1 MADLLMI
8 GLGVDTRRLRDG
20 ERALG
25 SLQQAGNRTEAALGR
40 MAATLASAFAVDKIA
55 NYADEYISLSN
66 KIKLVTNSAEGLAQG
81 IDNIHKISQNSLQGL
96 SATGDV
102 YFKISQN
109 ADKLG
114 LSVTDVSRITETFTK
129 TLAISGASTQG
140 AEAAI
145 LQFGQALASGV
156 IRGDEFN
163 SVAENAPAAMD
174 AFARALD
181 VPKGALRAMAAEGK
195 LTSEILIQALKEQSQ
210 AVDELFG
217 KTETTMAQ
225 GFQQIKNSAILLTG
239 KINEATGASK
249 NIVSAL
255 TSFANLMDGLN
266 VSDNA
271 EKIGQAFDYAFKAAQ
286 IFVGLKV
293 TGFVSNMA
301 LSAKATVANMI
312 AQQSLKNE
320 TIALSTANVSATGI
334 AARRAEAE
342 AALTMQ
348 ELAKARAISA
358 TTLATYNALVAD
370 AERARLDAVLAAGTA
385 HATAAELQR
394 TVALDRVALAQEQVT
409 ITANAE
415 AAAVAR
421 ATAAASANT
430 AATVAQTEAQLALAA
445 AASRTTG
452 VLAALGGPL
461 GAVITLLGVA
471 ATAWFVFGDNAEK
484 ASDKSKEA
492 IDKIRNNLDVTD
504 DDARSLAKALND
516 VNKNI
521 ESTLENVRSA
531 NMGSNERLKANL
543 ENELQGLYKQKK
555 DIEDAI
561 DRFEFNR
568 TVDQLIAN
576 PDVQQGVAAQMLKDK
591 EKQIEAE
598 KEAKKAKE
606 EEARAAEQLKNRYN
620 DLILSQ
626 KEQIDLWGDDTEL
639 AKINFDLKNT
649 ELSKLLPKEKEL
661 LRIQASKIDAL
672 KAEDKAKTQQK
683 EVDSFM
689 AQQAQELDALRQ
701 SFATKNEIVNQ
712 AYLQREAIIQRGI
725 ARGAILENEA
735 AILRKQNEQQA
746 ADERVAIAKEEADR
760 KRQIEL
766 DRLSAMSQLFGNLAT
781 LMQTENRK
789 LFEIGKAAAIA
800 QAIVNTA
807 TAITNALAVPPFPL
821 GLALATTAGVA
832 GSVQIATIQN
842 QKFSGARAMGGDVQ
856 AGNSYLV
863 GERGPEIITMGGN
876 GHVTPNHKLGGDT
889 KVTIV
894 NQTTGKI
901 DKVEERRMPDGEL
914 ILTILETVAAQTLDP
929 NSKISRNQAAA
940 FGLQRRR

>member
-20 ERALG
+20 ERALNN
-25 SLQQAGNRTEAALGR
+25 LQKTGNKTEAALGR
-40 MAATLASAFAVDKIA
+40 MAATLASAFAVHKIIE
-55 NYADEYISLSN
+55 YADSYTQLQN
-66 KIKLVTNSAEGLAQG
+66 KLKLVTDSTEALAYATDDVYQIASRTNQALG
-81 IDNIHKISQNSLQGL
+81 
-96 SATGDV
+96 ATGDL

-114 LSVTDVSRITETFTK
+114 LSVSDVSRVTETFAK
-129 TLAISGASTQG
+129 TLAISGAGTQQ

-145 LQFGQALASGV
+145 LQFSQALASGV

-195 LTSEILIQALKEQSQ
+195 LTTDILIQALKEQSQ

-358 TTLATYNALVAD
+358 TTLATYNALVAE
-370 AERARLDAVLAAGTA
+370 AERAKLDAVLAAGTA
-385 HATAAELQR
+385 HAAAAELQR
-394 TVALDRVALAQEQVT
+394 TVALERVAIAQEQVT

-421 ATAAASANT
+421 ATAAAAANT
-430 AATVAQTEAQLALAA
+430 AATGAQTEAQLALEAA
-445 AASRTTG
+445 TLRTTG

-461 GAVITLLGVA
+461 GAIITALGLA

-484 ASDKSKEA
+484 AADKSKEA
-492 IDKIRNNLDVTD
+492 IDKIKNNLPVTD
-504 DDARSLAKALND
+504 DDLQSLSKALQEVD
-516 VNKNI
+516 VSI
-521 ESTLENVRSA
+521 SSTLDSVRAASL
-531 NMGSNERLKANL
+531 GSNEKLKNSL
-543 ENELQGLYKQKK
+543 NRQLNELYTQKK
-555 DIEDAI
+555 EHS
-561 DRFEFNR
+561 
-568 TVDQLIAN
+568 
-576 PDVQQGVAAQMLKDK
+576 QM
-591 EKQIEAE
+591 
-598 KEAKKAKE
+598 
-606 EEARAAEQLKNRYN
+606 
-620 DLILSQ
+620 
-626 KEQIDLWGDDTEL
+626 
-639 AKINFDLKNT
+639 
-649 ELSKLLPKEKEL
+649 
-661 LRIQASKIDAL
+661 
-672 KAEDKAKTQQK
+672 
-683 EVDSFM
+683 
-689 AQQAQELDALRQ
+689 
-701 SFATKNEIVNQ
+701 
-712 AYLQREAIIQRGI
+712 
-725 ARGAILENEA
+725 
-735 AILRKQNEQQA
+735 
-746 ADERVAIAKEEADR
+746 
-760 KRQIEL
+760 
-766 DRLSAMSQLFGNLAT
+766 
-781 LMQTENRK
+781 
-789 LFEIGKAAAIA
+789 
-800 QAIVNTA
+800 
-807 TAITNALAVPPFPL
+807 
-821 GLALATTAGVA
+821 
-832 GSVQIATIQN
+832 
-842 QKFSGARAMGGDVQ
+842 
-856 AGNSYLV
+856 
-863 GERGPEIITMGGN
+863 
-876 GHVTPNHKLGGDT
+876 NH
-889 KVTIV
+889 
-894 NQTTGKI
+894 
-901 DKVEERRMPDGEL
+901 
-914 ILTILETVAAQTLDP
+914 
-929 NSKISRNQAAA
+929 S
-940 FGLQRRR
+940 

>member
-25 SLQQAGNRTEAALGR
+25 SLQQAGNRTESALGR

-66 KIKLVTNSAEGLAQG
+66 KIKLVTNSAEELAQG

-181 VPKGALRAMAAEGK
+181 VSKGELRKLAAEGK

-430 AATVAQTEAQLALAA
+430 AATVAQTEAQLALEAA
-445 AASRTTG
+445 TRRTTG
-452 VLAALGGPL
+452 VLAGLGGPL
-461 GAVITLLGVA
+461 NAVITLLGMA
-471 ATAWFVFGDNAEK
+471 ATAWFVFGDNGEK
-484 ASDKSKEA
+484 AADKTKQA
-492 IDKIRNNLDVTD
+492 IDKIKNNLNITD
-504 DDARSLAKALND
+504 DEAKALDDALKEVEQSIKSTIDSVRAASLSSDDKLYNAL
-516 VNKNI
+516 NKQ
-521 ESTLENVRSA
+521 LQ
-531 NMGSNERLKANL
+531 
-543 ENELQGLYKQKK
+543 ELYNKK
-555 DIEDAI
+555 KEIEDTI
-561 DRFEFNR
+561 SRFVFNR
-568 TVDQLIAN
+568 TLD
-576 PDVQQGVAAQMLKDK
+576 DVMNNLAQQGVAAQMLKDK

-626 KEQIDLWGDDTEL
+626 KERIELWGNESEL
-639 AKINFDLKNT
+639 AKINFDLQNT
-649 ELSKLLPKEKEL
+649 ELSKLEPKLQKI
-661 LRIQASKIDAL
+661 LRLQAEKIDAL
-672 KAEDKAKTQQK
+672 KAEEEARNQQK
-683 EVDSFM
+683 QTDDFM

-701 SFATKNEIVNQ
+701 SYATKNEIVNQ

-735 AILRKQNEQQA
+735 AILRKQNEQQY
-746 ADERVAIAKEEADR
+746 ADERVAIAKEEEDR

-766 DRLSAMSQLFGNLAT
+766 ERLQNMSQLFGNLAT

-821 GLALATTAGVA
+821 GFALAATAGVA
-832 GSVQIATIQN
+832 GAVQIATIQN
-842 QKFSGARAMGGDVQ
+842 QQMKGARAMGGDVQ

-863 GERGPEIITMGGN
+863 GERGAEIITMGGN

-914 ILTILETVAAQTLDP
+914 ILTVIEAVAAQTLDP